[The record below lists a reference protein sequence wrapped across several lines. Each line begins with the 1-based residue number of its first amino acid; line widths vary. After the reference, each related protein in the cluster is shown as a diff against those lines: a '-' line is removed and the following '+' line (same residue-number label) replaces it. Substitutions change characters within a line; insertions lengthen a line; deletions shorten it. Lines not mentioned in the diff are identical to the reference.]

1 MKKACVYLLLYILKI
16 IPLVVAC
23 IIFDYLL
30 KSRILE
36 GFRHNLLLKAISD
49 SLGHGIV
56 AAIAWLVIL
65 DYQHDI
71 KSLLQ
76 VILCGMAACFIDVD
90 HFLHAGSLKLQDALH
105 LSSRPPFHN
114 SSIFLIL
121 FLLLLLQ
128 NFYLKLNSTFSTFL
142 LIIITAVVSHHLR
155 DGNRRG
161 LWFWPLGSTRA
172 LSPDFVYIT
181 AECLLPACIWK
192 IQWMLNVTAEA
203 EIITTTLDV

>member
-1 MKKACVYLLLYILKI
+1 MPLLRQNPITTNIHSYQYHNITLLHGLLL
-16 IPLVVAC
+16 
-23 IIFDYLL
+23 
-30 KSRILE
+30 
-36 GFRHNLLLKAISD
+36 ISFFAWHLD
-49 SLGHGIV
+49 RAYTGNEGHGIV

-71 KSLLQ
+71 KSLMQ
-76 VILCGMAACFIDVD
+76 VILCGMAACCIDVD
-90 HFLHAGSLKLQDALH
+90 HFLHAGSLKLQDAVH

-128 NFYLKLNSTFSTFL
+128 NFYLKLNSMFSTFL
-142 LIIITAVVSHHLR
+142 LIIITAFVSHHLR

-203 EIITTTLDV
+203 ESITTTLDV